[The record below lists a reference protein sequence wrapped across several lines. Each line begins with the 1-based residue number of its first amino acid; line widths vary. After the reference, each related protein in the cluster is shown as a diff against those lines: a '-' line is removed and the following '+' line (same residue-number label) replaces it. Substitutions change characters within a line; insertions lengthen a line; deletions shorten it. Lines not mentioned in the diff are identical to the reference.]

1 MNPPSNPKNHDAT
14 PSAIQ
19 NDQINQT
26 TTSSTK
32 DSSPTYDRKIAHAAE
47 IKFINDRYVT
57 PITVKF
63 GNSDSDRSVNLP
75 VKHRNYSPPSKFS
88 IPPYPSRSITQLSTT
103 QDNSQWELHTPKIS
117 TSLSTRNLVT
127 PASLFTTT
135 STQNSN

>member
-32 DSSPTYDRKIAHAAE
+32 DSPPTYDRKIAHAAE

-103 QDNSQWELHTPKIS
+103 QDNSQWELHTQK
-117 TSLSTRNLVT
+117 
-127 PASLFTTT
+127 T
-135 STQNSN
+135 STL